1 MPFTIIQQDITQMQ
15 VDAIVNAANTEL
27 AMGGGVCGA
36 IFRAAGP
43 EKLQVACDKLSPIK
57 TGQAAITP
65 GFNLPARFVIHAAG
79 PVYRRWDAKQSA
91 QLLRSAYLESL
102 KLALQNGCR
111 SIAFPL
117 ISSGIY
123 GYPKDEALQV
133 ASAAIK
139 DFLEDHDMEVY
150 LVIFDRATFA
160 ISRELLAL
168 SHIQRFD
175 AIEEFTNYTDTK
187 TGRCLKLKKSFEV
200 PVFNE
205 MMCELFQAMKELGGS
220 GTIREIDDK
229 TIEILGLPAE
239 VQEIMHGNSSKTEV
253 EYRLAW
259 TRTYMKK
266 VGILENSSRGVWSLT
281 AKGREMEQIDPKE
294 VVQKVREMT
303 LLKTKGVDTINIED
317 DNLEN
322 DGVDTPDEIQSWRE
336 KLKNILLNLK
346 PDAFE
351 RLTQGC

>member
-1 MPFTIIQQDITQMQ
+1 M
-15 VDAIVNAANTEL
+15 
-27 AMGGGVCGA
+27 
-36 IFRAAGP
+36 
-43 EKLQVACDKLSPIK
+43 
-57 TGQAAITP
+57 
-65 GFNLPARFVIHAAG
+65 
-79 PVYRRWDAKQSA
+79 
-91 QLLRSAYLESL
+91 
-102 KLALQNGCR
+102 
-111 SIAFPL
+111 
-117 ISSGIY
+117 
-123 GYPKDEALQV
+123 
-133 ASAAIK
+133 
-139 DFLEDHDMEVY
+139 
-150 LVIFDRATFA
+150 
-160 ISRELLAL
+160 
-168 SHIQRFD
+168 
-175 AIEEFTNYTDTK
+175 
-187 TGRCLKLKKSFEV
+187 KKSLEV

-239 VQEIMHGNSSKTEV
+239 VQEIMHGSSSKTEV

-351 RLTQGC
+351 RLTQRLLRESGFTQVKVTGKTGDGGIDGMGIIKLNGIISFHMLFQCKRYTGTVAAGEIRDFRGAMQGRADKGLFITTGKFSGPAIEEANRPGTTPIDLVDGDELVEKLRELQLGVSPVNDYSIDEAWFLSI